1 MTIYNAHFCP
11 SEINILPRG
20 SLEVKVAYASGLYPL
35 TVISL
40 IPASEGMY
48 F

>member
-1 MTIYNAHFCP
+1 MTIYNVHSCP
-11 SEINILPRG
+11 SEINILPKG

-40 IPASEGMY
+40 IPASKGMH